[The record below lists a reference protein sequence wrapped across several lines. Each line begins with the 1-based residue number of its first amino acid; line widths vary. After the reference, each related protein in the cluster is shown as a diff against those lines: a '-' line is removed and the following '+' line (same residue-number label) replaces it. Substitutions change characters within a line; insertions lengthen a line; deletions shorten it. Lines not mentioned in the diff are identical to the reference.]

1 MKNIA
6 ILNGETV
13 KEVENPNLNF
23 RELIRKMGGD
33 PTQGLSLSVLSEK
46 GKPKPADLESR
57 ISDYF
62 ETRSLNMNGMPAKYN
77 CLEIELKHKLDFWQY
92 YKNKN
97 CLIINRQIFDISSK
111 KEKSIGTLALFS
123 ETFYI
128 TEKDPHVEIEI
139 EGALL
144 HDLMTRNYLNYRG
157 SLYELDKGEGE
168 IEIRGESYKITD
180 RKRGAENH
188 LATPD
193 ILSRQDILPRLD
205 ASNMKYEYTYREIR
219 EITIKRG

>member
-23 RELIRKMGGD
+23 KELIQKMGKE
-33 PTQGLSLSVLSEK
+33 PTPGTSLSILSEK
-46 GKPKPADLESR
+46 GKPRPADLESR

-62 ETRSLNMNGMPAKYN
+62 ETRSVNMNGMPAKYN
-77 CLEIELKHKLDFWQY
+77 CLDIELKNKLDFWQY
-92 YKNKN
+92 YKNKS
-97 CLIINRQIFDISSK
+97 CLIIDRQIYDISNK
-111 KEKSIGTLALFS
+111 KEKSIGTLDLFS

-128 TEKDPHVEIEI
+128 TEKDPNVEIEI

-157 SLYELDKGEGE
+157 SLYELDKGKGE
-168 IEIRGESYKITD
+168 IDLRGKNYKITD
-180 RKRGAENH
+180 RKRGEEN
-188 LATPD
+188 LANPEM
-193 ILSRQDILPRLD
+193 LPRQDILSKLD

-219 EITIKRG
+219 EITIRRG